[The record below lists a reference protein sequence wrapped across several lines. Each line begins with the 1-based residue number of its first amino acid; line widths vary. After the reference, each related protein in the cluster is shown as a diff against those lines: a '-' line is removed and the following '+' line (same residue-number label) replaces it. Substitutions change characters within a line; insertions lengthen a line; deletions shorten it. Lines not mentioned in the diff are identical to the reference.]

1 MGWVFDV
8 VGSLSVAANCL
19 SYSLMLCGNTLES
32 VRMQTEA
39 GSFHLTCKYCIENPK
54 PAVKTCLK
62 CETSFCS
69 QHLKPHLLKEAYRDH
84 TLIEPGVKVT
94 ERHCPDHLKLL
105 QHYCK
110 EDAECVC
117 VSCTIIGKHKSHT
130 LLSLDQAQAA
140 ITDELE
146 KEIKK
151 LQGVQQ
157 NCSTKQRTLERSEAE
172 IKTRINDWKGKSTQ
186 SFSEWRR
193 KLDEDEESTMRVI
206 DEEGLQALSQIRS
219 CSEALNSKMEQIAL
233 IDGEIQSLLQRDP
246 LSLIQNSKQLLSRVT
261 EIQKVPERAVPV
273 FTLNLTDISEH
284 LQKKLNGWEK
294 YHSDILAVIR
304 KSPLSLDAKTAN
316 CYLVLSDDGRS
327 VTLAEQQQPYPSHP
341 ERFEDYYQVL
351 SSQSFSSG
359 SHSWEGESDGKEW
372 GMGIVYGSIDRVGQ
386 YSWFGESSNS
396 WCLYL
401 GSDAVTIWHD
411 NERTDLPMIPST
423 SRIQVQLDYEV
434 GTLSFYQVTDS
445 LKHLHTIQT
454 TFTEPVFPAFC
465 CYDKSLKLVN

>member
-1 MGWVFDV
+1 
-8 VGSLSVAANCL
+8 
-19 SYSLMLCGNTLES
+19 
-32 VRMQTEA
+32 MQTEA

-69 QHLKPHLLKEAYRDH
+69 QHLTPQLLKEAYRDH
-84 TLIEPGVKVT
+84 TLTEPGVKVT

-130 LLSLDQAQAA
+130 LLSLDQAQVA

-172 IKTRINDWKGKSTQ
+172 IKTRINDLKGKSTQ

-206 DEEGLQALSQIRS
+206 DEEGLQTLSQIQS

-233 IDGEIQSLLQRDP
+233 IDGEFQSLLQRDP
-246 LSLIQNSKQLLSRVT
+246 LSLIQSDLDSESPSASCSSVHPEPDQYIRTPPEDT
-261 EIQKVPERAVPV
+261 EWMGKVPLR
-273 FTLNLTDISEH
+273 H
-284 LQKKLNGWEK
+284 LGSHQ
-294 YHSDILAVIR
+294 
-304 KSPLSLDAKTAN
+304 KSPLSLDTKTAN

-327 VTLAEQQQPYPSHP
+327 VTLAEQQQLYPSHS